1 MAWRT
6 TAGKDIAVEA
16 RFGWNPEALA
26 VLLTE
31 IEARYLPAGASR
43 QQKQQFRDRL
53 HWDDL
58 LLARACA
65 RGDAAAWE
73 EFCHKYQPGLR
84 SSARAMTRD
93 AVRGEEL
100 ADGLI
105 GDLFGLRLRD
115 GERCS
120 KLKSY
125 MGLGSLEGWLRALL
139 AQAHVDEW
147 RQRRRWT
154 GLDESEPLQ
163 TLVTFPHPAPA
174 SFEPGAEESSAAIGL
189 RQQLE
194 GAIESV
200 LRSLDA
206 AGRLLLNLYFLDGQT
221 LAQIAGLLGVHES
234 TVSRRLERQ
243 IGRLRKQLRRELARQ
258 GLRPDATEAAMQLK
272 PEWLNVDVRK
282 SLAAIGTPHHGE

>member
-1 MAWRT
+1 MAWRRSI
-6 TAGKDIAVEA
+6 TAANDSHPGTDPGVIAALVAEVEA
-16 RFGWNPEALA
+16 KY
-26 VLLTE
+26 V
-31 IEARYLPAGASR
+31 PADASP
-43 QQKQQFRDRL
+43 QQKRQFRERL
-53 HWDDL
+53 HLDDL

-65 RGDAAAWE
+65 RGEAAAWD
-73 EFCHKYQPGLR
+73 EFCKKYQSGLR
-84 SSARAMTRD
+84 ASARAMTHD

-100 ADGLI
+100 ADGLL
-105 GDLFGLRLRD
+105 GDLFGLRTRG
-115 GERCS
+115 GERYS
-120 KLKSY
+120 KLNAY

-174 SFEPGAEESSAAIGL
+174 SFELNADDGSSNASLRQTLEAAI
-189 RQQLE
+189 E
-194 GAIESV
+194 CV
-200 LRSLDA
+200 LRSLDS

-243 IGRLRKQLRRELARQ
+243 IGILRKQVRRELARQ

-282 SLAAIGTPHHGE
+282 SLTTLGDPQHGA

>member
-1 MAWRT
+1 MAWRRT
-6 TAGKDIAVEA
+6 IPAANDPHPGWDPGAIA
-16 RFGWNPEALA
+16 ALMA
-26 VLLTE
+26 E
-31 IEARYLPAGASR
+31 IEAKYLPADASG
-43 QQKQQFRDRL
+43 QQKRQFRDRL
-53 HWDDL
+53 HLDDL

-65 RGDAAAWE
+65 RGDEAAWN
-73 EFCHKYQPGLR
+73 EFCRKYQPGLR
-84 SSARAMTRD
+84 ASARAMTRD

-105 GDLFGLRLRD
+105 GDLFGLRTRD
-115 GERCS
+115 GERYS
-120 KLKSY
+120 KLSTY

-174 SFEPGAEESSAAIGL
+174 SFELSAEEGSATSGL
-189 RQQLE
+189 RQKLE
-194 GAIESV
+194 AAIESV
-200 LRSLDA
+200 LRSLDS

-221 LAQIAGLLGVHES
+221 LAQIATLLGVHES

-243 IGRLRKQLRRELARQ
+243 IGSLRKQVKRELARQ

-282 SLAAIGTPHHGE
+282 NLTALGNPHHGA

>member
-1 MAWRT
+1 MAWRRT
-6 TAGKDIAVEA
+6 IPAAKDPPPGWDPGAIVALVAEVEA
-16 RFGWNPEALA
+16 K
-26 VLLTE
+26 
-31 IEARYLPAGASR
+31 YLPADASR
-43 QQKQQFRDRL
+43 QQKEQFRERL
-53 HWDDL
+53 HLDDL

-65 RGDAAAWE
+65 RGDDAAWN
-73 EFCHKYQPGLR
+73 EFCRKYQPGLR
-84 SSARAMTRD
+84 ASARAMTHD

-100 ADGLI
+100 ADGLL
-105 GDLFGLRLRD
+105 GDLFGLRTRG
-115 GERCS
+115 GERYS
-120 KLKSY
+120 KLSAY

-174 SFEPGAEESSAAIGL
+174 TFELSAEEGSAASGL
-189 RQQLE
+189 RQKLE
-194 GAIESV
+194 AAIESV
-200 LRSLDA
+200 LRSLDS

-221 LAQIAGLLGVHES
+221 LAQIAILLGVHES
-234 TVSRRLERQ
+234 TISRRLERQ
-243 IGRLRKQLRRELARQ
+243 IASLRKQVRRELARQ

-282 SLAAIGTPHHGE
+282 NLAALGNPQHGA